1 MEEDMIIF
9 EICHELL
16 LTGKPGRP
24 KKTLKKGVTV
34 RVNLSVV
41 SVVSVLTRATLRTSL
56 ALSAWRKLCSS
67 SSVVISLK

>member
-16 LTGKPGRP
+16 LTGKHSRP

-34 RVNLSVV
+34 RVNLIYHIGSNITVEQIQIWV
-41 SVVSVLTRATLRTSL
+41 TH
-56 ALSAWRKLCSS
+56 
-67 SSVVISLK
+67 